1 MTETLGTARLDI
13 VVDTSQFDN
22 AIAAAKSRVSG
33 MSQSAQA
40 EYEKLNA
47 AEKRRVNSLITQADL
62 IGKTREEQILY
73 NAALK
78 GAPTAVLEDL
88 KRRLQG
94 VNQATKDGTIS
105 AKQYNA
111 ALRGVP
117 AQLTDI
123 FTSLQGGQNPL
134 TVLFQQGGQ
143 LRDMFGGIGPAA
155 SALGG
160 AIAGLINPFTLSA
173 AAAGALLLALEK
185 SESQTVAFNRAL
197 IITGGFAGRTAA
209 DLDILADRFDNIA
222 GVTASSAAATIAAVA
237 ASGQFTG
244 IAFDQVA
251 EAAVRASEA
260 GIKSADDIVD
270 AFKAI
275 KKDPVEALLKL
286 NEAENFLTETQLE
299 RIVAL
304 KNEGQEQDAVREA
317 TEIYFN
323 LINDRADQAREQVTS
338 IASAWRAVKRAVAE
352 GVDEIVNM
360 EVLNTEQARAQYER
374 SAAVRDLRGISARL
388 KAEIA
393 AGETISQARVDA
405 ANARIAELKAVVQR
419 TDAVL
424 RAAQPARG
432 QTVDSARAREELKEQ
447 EEAAKR
453 FAAVEQ
459 ENQSKREKHEQKIL
473 QIKADGLKAG
483 KDQAT
488 IEAQVTAERR
498 KFAEA
503 EEKANRKRTPRER
516 RETDPTENIVARIK
530 QQISLNEAEAASE
543 EKLTGAERLRIQVLQ
558 ELDRIGGKAT
568 AARRAEI
575 AGLLEQ
581 AIASEKAATA
591 VENQRKA
598 KEALLALDSRLKAAS
613 ESRAAENRA
622 ALAQFGMGDREIE
635 QLRRRAEIL
644 REFEEGV
651 ADVQRNRANKT
662 ADELAAESAAWEK
675 WRDDELKNEG
685 NFWRAID
692 AERSDALN
700 GVRRAMANYVDEAG
714 DIAGQTEAIFRNAFG
729 GLEDVFVEFFTKGKA
744 DWRGFLDSIAADITR
759 FIVRQQIAKLAAKFL
774 PGLGGGEG
782 DQASALAGSAAQLS
796 ASGGVLLSAAG
807 ALSASAAA
815 LAAAGSLQ
823 AAGGAAGGWNPSGG
837 GGLFSSIFSW
847 FTSGGLNANGN
858 AFLGGNVI
866 PFANGGVV
874 TSATSFPMSGGRRGL
889 MGEAGP
895 EAIVPLKRGAD
906 GKLGIRM
913 ESQAMGPAVSLNQTF
928 VVQGSP
934 DSRTREQMARASGR
948 EAARGMARTGR

>member
-33 MSQSAQA
+33 MSQTAQA

-160 AIAGLINPFTLSA
+160 ALAGLVNP
-173 AAAGALLLALEK
+173 
-185 SESQTVAFNRAL
+185 
-197 IITGGFAGRTAA
+197 
-209 DLDILADRFDNIA
+209 
-222 GVTASSAAATIAAVA
+222 ATIAAAAVA
-237 ASGQFTG
+237 GLGLALLESENRSEAFNTALVKTGNELGTTAEGLRAMAEAIGEIDGVTLGTADEALLRVASGGRIAADQLQKVSESAALWATATG
-244 IAFDQVA
+244 QSVD
-251 EAAVRASEA
+251 S
-260 GIKSADDIVD
+260 IVD
-270 AFKAI
+270 KFEDLA
-275 KKDPVEALLKL
+275 KDPLDAILKL
-286 NEAENFLTETQLE
+286 NEAENFLTQAQLD
-299 RIVAL
+299 RISTL
-304 KNEGQEQDAVREA
+304 KEEG
-317 TEIYFN
+317 
-323 LINDRADQAREQVTS
+323 REQEAARVAIDAYADTLNRRAPEVIEGLGNIKSLWIDIKDGASDAAAFVMDFADTAVGAYRRAMEAQVTFAARYAA
-338 IASAWRAVKRAVAE
+338 IATSGSGGPLDRIRALA
-352 GVDEIVNM
+352 D
-360 EVLNTEQARAQYER
+360 
-374 SAAVRDLRGISARL
+374 
-388 KAEIA
+388 A
-393 AGETISQARVDA
+393 AGGLISGDRGSFV
-405 ANARIAELKAVVQR
+405 KKG
-419 TDAVL
+419 
-424 RAAQPARG
+424 PAG
-432 QTVDSARAREELKEQ
+432 LPGIGAPTVDSAAARKELKEQ
-447 EEAAKR
+447 EEASKR
-453 FAAVEQ
+453 FAAVEL
-459 ENQSKREKHEQKIL
+459 ENLSKREKLEQKIL
-473 QIKADGLKAG
+473 EIKADGLKAG

-759 FIVRQQIAKLAAKFL
+759 FIVRQQIAKLAQKFL
-774 PGLGGGEG
+774 PGLGGGG
-782 DQASALAGSAAQLS
+782 DDQASALAGSAAQLT

-815 LAAAGSLQ
+815 LAAAG
-823 AAGGAAGGWNPSGG
+823 AASGGAAALGGAAGGWNPSGG
-837 GGLFSSIFSW
+837 GGLFGSILSW

-866 PFANGGVV
+866 PFANGGLV
-874 TSATSFPMSGGRRGL
+874 TSPTSFPMSGGRRGL

-895 EAIVPLKRGAD
+895 EAIVPLKRGPD
-906 GKLGIRM
+906 GKLGVRM
-913 ESQAMGPAVSLNQTF
+913 EGSGGGQFSQVVNVRVDGRPDRRTTDQVAMKIG
-928 VVQGSP
+928 
-934 DSRTREQMARASGR
+934 RESARAMSR
-948 EAARGMARTGR
+948 NR